1 MNVNST
7 AVHLSWSQPLLPN
20 GVIVAYH
27 INYNLS
33 AFVNANITV
42 GAMLREFVVVNLNE
56 YTTYNFTI
64 HASTHGG
71 DGPSVAL
78 VTRTNES
85 CKFE

>member
-1 MNVNST
+1 MNST

-20 GVIVAYH
+20 GIIVAYH

-33 AFVNANITV
+33 AFINANITV
-42 GAMLREFVVVNLNE
+42 GAVPTEFDVVGLNE
-56 YTTYNFTI
+56 YTAYNFSI
-64 HASTHGG
+64 YASTHGG

-85 CKFE
+85 CKF